1 MPENAIRIDRHT
13 PGTRL
18 DQLVTQKASEVLNAM
33 PDASGRRDRR
43 VSRYERSGGRK
54 AYRASHY
61 ERSLTAKA
69 GRLGLKVPKLKGA
82 PFASAVIERGL
93 EGVRLVVGDR
103 CAGLVSTVDSMLP
116 KARCQ
121 RCMARFMRN
130 VLSKT
135 PPSHREW
142 ASAALK
148 AMFAMESRESA
159 LDKAETVAAEMEARR
174 LNAGR
179 ELPAGEN
186 PGAYLLDEFPDG
198 HRRRIRTSNMVERL
212 NREIRRRKRVTGG
225 FPDGDS
231 ALMLICTRICYVT
244 ANEWSTCRYLDMS
257 RFDGNLVEAN

>member
-18 DQLVTQKASEVLNAM
+18 DQLVTQKASKVLNAM

-103 CAGLVSTVDSMLP
+103 CAGLVSTVDSMLAEGEVP
-116 KARCQ
+116 AVHGAFHAQ
-121 RCMARFMRN
+121 RA
-130 VLSKT
+130 LEDAAQ
-135 PPSHREW
+135 PPRMGVGGPEGHVRHGVPGIRVGQGRDRRRGDGGQE
-142 ASAALK
+142 
-148 AMFAMESRESA
+148 
-159 LDKAETVAAEMEARR
+159 AECR
-174 LNAGR
+174 R